1 MKPIAMFCMV
11 FMLVLFSATAFAEDQ
26 NERLN
31 KLEESLKNQQQTIE
45 QQQVTIDT
53 LKTQVNQQSVQSPQA
68 AASAPSPRKRAD
80 YSAAA
85 LYQSQSVRC
94 VRYLRLLVE
103 SHE

>member
-11 FMLVLFSATAFAEDQ
+11 FMLVFAFLSSTAFAEDQ

-53 LKTQVNQQSVQSPQA
+53 LKTQVNQKNDQGAPAAPTCTIFPEGKRVIRWQRLHEPQF
-68 AASAPSPRKRAD
+68 
-80 YSAAA
+80 
-85 LYQSQSVRC
+85 VRC
-94 VRYLRLLVE
+94 P
-103 SHE
+103 